1 MTTKDYTI
9 AILLGLFIL
18 VTFDGCENQR
28 VIKQSKE
35 VIKTLKVNRN
45 ALGVQLK
52 AVSSNLKLKI
62 DSIQSEKQKDSLNFA
77 AKILRIERMNSP
89 EVKRILLKDVKP
101 SSDTLEIINFTLRES
116 KEVVRKLLNQE
127 GFISQQ
133 GFKIQS
139 YQVENQSL
147 SRSIVLKD
155 RIIDTF
161 QSEIVESGI
170 IFKQYKR
177 KKRKQIV
184 KVGLISFG
192 IGAVLVAVLK

>member
-18 VTFDGCENQR
+18 VTFDGCENQKA
-28 VIKQSKE
+28 IKQSKE

-77 AKILRIERMNSP
+77 AKISRIERMNSS

-101 SSDTLEIINFTLRES
+101 SSDTLEIVNFTLRES

>member
-77 AKILRIERMNSP
+77 AKISRIERMNSP
-89 EVKRILLKDVKP
+89 EVKRILLKDVGP
-101 SSDTLEIINFTLRES
+101 VSDTLEIVNFTLRES

>member
-155 RIIDTF
+155 QVIETF

>member
-77 AKILRIERMNSP
+77 AKISRIESMNGP

-101 SSDTLEIINFTLRES
+101 SSDTLEIVNFTLRES

>member
-155 RIIDTF
+155 QVIETF

-192 IGAVLVAVLK
+192 IGAILVAVLK

>member
-77 AKILRIERMNSP
+77 AKISRIERMNGP

-101 SSDTLEIINFTLRES
+101 SSDTLEIVNFTLRES

>member
-89 EVKRILLKDVKP
+89 EVKRILLKDVGP
-101 SSDTLEIINFTLRES
+101 VSDTLEIVNFTLRES

-155 RIIDTF
+155 QVIETF

>member
-1 MTTKDYTI
+1 MTTKDYAI
-9 AILLGLFIL
+9 AILLVLFIL

-62 DSIQSEKQKDSLNFA
+62 DSIQSEKQKDSLNYA
-77 AKILRIERMNSP
+77 AKISRIERMNGQ

-101 SSDTLEIINFTLRES
+101 SSDTLEIVNFTLIES